1 MICLPEKR
9 ASYTTD
15 SSIQLNLKITVMEAW
30 ANALILIMLSV
41 GHAELWITLINR
53 THSYPIHEPILKRIR
68 HVHDV
73 LIVSF
78 PLILFLTV
86 GLYTPGVLREG
97 HGANFLYCG
106 YLFSCCVGWAFWDLC
121 ILY

>member
-1 MICLPEKR
+1 
-9 ASYTTD
+9 
-15 SSIQLNLKITVMEAW
+15 MEAW

-86 GLYTPGVLREG
+86 GLYTPGVFAGRGMERTSFTVDTC
-97 HGANFLYCG
+97 FLVVWVG
-106 YLFSCCVGWAFWDLC
+106 LSGICVFCTKESSVQNTPATN
-121 ILY
+121 